1 MKELGLFQTDA
12 LIEKLAKAFY
22 RLQGYVVR
30 QDYQMQDST
39 HPAEKACVA
48 MALVAIEEVE
58 FELTGNDD
66 EEVITWQQGQPLSE
80 DLQYYFCKYEE
91 FTLTLLTSP
100 AINTTRVEVYLE
112 KLRIYVFEKEISPKE
127 ATEELQ
133 EYLSTLAAQFQTIS
147 QIEFWE
153 NNS

>member
-1 MKELGLFQTDA
+1 M
-12 LIEKLAKAFY
+12 
-22 RLQGYVVR
+22 
-30 QDYQMQDST
+30 
-39 HPAEKACVA
+39 
-48 MALVAIEEVE
+48 
-58 FELTGNDD
+58 
-66 EEVITWQQGQPLSE
+66 ITWQQGQPLSE
-80 DLQYYFCKYEE
+80 DHQYYFCKYED

-100 AINTTRVEVYLE
+100 HTNMTRVEVYLE
-112 KLRIYVFEKEISPKE
+112 KLRIYVCEKEISPKE

>member
-30 QDYQMQDST
+30 DNYRMQDST

-80 DLQYYFCKYEE
+80 DRQYYFCKYED
-91 FTLTLLTSP
+91 FTSYKYDSCRSLF
-100 AINTTRVEVYLE
+100 REVENLC
-112 KLRIYVFEKEISPKE
+112 F
-127 ATEELQ
+127 
-133 EYLSTLAAQFQTIS
+133 
-147 QIEFWE
+147 
-153 NNS
+153 